1 MKCDQQRRCEGC
13 HNDPPLH
20 KFGHAWFV
28 CQNVD
33 HISKSGTK
41 WSAALQMRGTDLF

>member
-13 HNDPPLH
+13 NSDPPLH

-41 WSAALQMRGTDLF
+41 WSAELHLRGIDLF